1 MFQVLNDMLSIM
13 GWKFEADVEID
24 DSNSNVLEDDK
35 SYQSM
40 VLSHKNCIYCKS
52 VVFELELK
60 INFQTSEYT
69 SFIQLSL
76 TTHLDHEKKISFR
89 SCDFFSSK
97 SSIHQKQTTDF
108 RVSPTKYNFVHSRI
122 SLQRLVTWKFKDLII
137 CHR

>member
-89 SCDFFSSK
+89 SCDFLLQNLQFIRSRLQ
-97 SSIHQKQTTDF
+97 IF
-108 RVSPTKYNFVHSRI
+108 VSPQLNIISYIRESSCSVWWPENLRI
-122 SLQRLVTWKFKDLII
+122 
-137 CHR
+137 